1 MTLDDRLT
9 DTQQKLQQAIGQA
22 QYWGVLAERL
32 RGQLELLTVL
42 RDEEH
47 AAEVAEVQP

>member
-9 DTQQKLQQAIGQA
+9 DTQQKLQQAIGQV
-22 QYWGVLAERL
+22 QHWSVLVERL

-42 RDEEH
+42 QEAEH